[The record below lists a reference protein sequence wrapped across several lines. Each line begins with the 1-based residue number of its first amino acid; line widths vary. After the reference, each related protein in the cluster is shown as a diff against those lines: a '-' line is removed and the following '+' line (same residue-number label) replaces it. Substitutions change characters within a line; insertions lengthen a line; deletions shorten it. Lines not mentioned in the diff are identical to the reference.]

1 MQVLNLAD
9 CKIDGECVASLCKI
23 LKSTNFSLK
32 LLKFRNSHLG
42 DIGANA
48 ISNLIQDHNALMD
61 LEIFNC
67 GITERGG
74 NVIGNALK
82 TNFCLEKLSIGDNIL
97 DKRDVEQI

>member
-1 MQVLNLAD
+1 
-9 CKIDGECVASLCKI
+9 
-23 LKSTNFSLK
+23 
-32 LLKFRNSHLG
+32 
-42 DIGANA
+42 
-48 ISNLIQDHNALMD
+48 MD

-74 NVIGNALK
+74 NVIGSALK